1 MKKLIFVSLGICLLF
16 AAQAQNIIQSTDTL
30 IIRFGERITL
40 NYGIS
45 PKPTDTVLFPIND
58 LDEDTLSIINPEGK
72 ISSNADY
79 IGNQIEFTAFDSG
92 LFTFPALPLVS
103 QNDTGYT
110 QSFRYLVVPAEI
122 DTTKAFFDIKENFEV
137 EWTLA
142 DALALHQRK
151 IYWSLLAIALAV
163 LLFLFRKKLVLKRR
177 VQPVIEEE
185 IPEEKFE
192 EWLEKHLKKMREDQ
206 LWKRS
211 DLKPF
216 YSSLNFVLRKFLEHQ
231 YSIKTLEKTS
241 SEIIAQLRF
250 TQLNQEEINRVIQS
264 LNLSDMVKFAK
275 ENPTYEDNKG
285 KLDWLESFI
294 KKNLTIQHDK
304 LEGEHE

>member
-72 ISSNADY
+72 VSSNADY

-151 IYWSLLAIALAV
+151 IYWSLLAVAFAV

-285 KLDWLESFI
+285 KLDWLERFI

>member
-72 ISSNADY
+72 VSSNADY

-216 YSSLNFVLRKFLEHQ
+216 YYSLNFVLRKFLEHQ

>member
-1 MKKLIFVSLGICLLF
+1 MKKLLLVSLGICLLF
-16 AAQAQNIIQSTDTL
+16 AGQAQNIVQNTDTL

-40 NYGIS
+40 NYGLS
-45 PKPTDTVLFPIND
+45 PKPSDTVLFPVSE
-58 LDEDTLSIINPEGK
+58 LDEDSLSIINPEGK
-72 ISSNADY
+72 VSSNADY
-79 IGNQIEFTAFDSG
+79 IGNSVQFTAFDSG
-92 LFTFPALPLVS
+92 LFTFPALPFVV

-110 QSFRYLVVPAEI
+110 QAFRYLVVPAEI
-122 DTTKAFFDIKENFEV
+122 DTTKAFFDIKDNYVV

-142 DALALHQRK
+142 DTLALHQNK
-151 IYWSLLAIALAV
+151 IYIALGIIALLV
-163 LLFLFRKKLVLKRR
+163 LLFIFRKKLVFKRKEKI
-177 VQPVIEEE
+177 VEEE
-185 IPEEKFE
+185 VIPAEKFE
-192 EWLEKHLKKMREDQ
+192 DWLEKQISKMRQDQ

-216 YSSLNFVLRKFLEHQ
+216 YSSLNYVLRKFLEHQ

-250 TQLNQEEINRVIQS
+250 TQLNQDEINRVIQS

-275 ENPTYEDNKG
+275 ENPTHDDNKG

-294 KKNLTIQHDK
+294 KKNMVTQANNKEDNHA
-304 LEGEHE
+304 